1 MKKNQSLGK
10 NIFLLFSVKMS
21 GFLLPLVTL
30 PYLARILGAEEFGRV
45 AVAQSMALVLSVL
58 IEYGFS
64 LSATRDAAR
73 YRDDPEKMASLVCR
87 VHGAKFFLA
96 AVALLAA
103 MTSVKF
109 AGGISGIPF
118 ATGAWIYA
126 LVIGISPIWYYQGL
140 ERVKLFSMLDI
151 AGKAISVI
159 LIILLVGAEGAPW
172 VLFLQSAGP
181 AVTAV
186 VSIFWL
192 YRSVEFKTPR
202 VSHVVAGLREG
213 ASMFVFRA
221 AISLYTLANV
231 FVLGIFVG
239 PIQVAY
245 FAGAEKLAR
254 GAASMI
260 GPVSQAVY
268 PRVARLVFEDRSAAI
283 RLVQKTMMGMLL
295 GTTAVSILVYVF
307 SPEITMLVF
316 GPGYGPVAE
325 MMRGMI
331 WIVPLIATGNVLGI
345 QWMLA
350 LKMDKEFNF
359 AVIAAGVVNLVMAA
373 LLSREWGAKGMV
385 VACVISEAMV
395 VILILRALLR
405 RKALPLIMKISS

>member
-109 AGGISGIPF
+109 VGGISGIPF

>member
-268 PRVARLVFEDRSAAI
+268 PRVARLVFEDRPAAI
-283 RLVQKTMMGMLL
+283 RLVQKTMVGMLL